1 MNSVERRVN
10 HKTAAQVL
18 PPAANPSIAAQVFVE
33 AVRRHRADQ
42 IADAET
48 LYRAILILDP
58 RHAEASY
65 NLGILMQRRGSL
77 TDAQI
82 AYRHAIALR
91 PDFVGAYSNLGTALQ
106 DGGRLDEAIEAYRQ
120 AITLQPD
127 FAMAHM
133 NLGVA
138 LKEQGKFD
146 EAVLSYQRAIT
157 IEPGYDH
164 AHSNLGA
171 ALIEMNQPAL
181 AVEACRR
188 AVSVNPAMA
197 VGYCNLGAAFKALNR
212 LDEAESAY
220 RQAVAA
226 HPDLPEAHFCLAQIL
241 LLQGRHKAG
250 WGEYEWRWKLKEYSW
265 LENLH
270 GKFVQPAW
278 AGEPLAGKTILV
290 YAEQG
295 LGDTIQFARYLP
307 LLRQQG
313 ATVILAVQP
322 PLIKLLQGLDGITVI
337 PLDQKP
343 LPAFDVH
350 CALLTLPARCGTTL
364 ETIPANI
371 PYLAADPV
379 ETRRWRDRVGAS
391 GLCVGLVWAGN
402 PSQRGDRMRSPRLA
416 AMAPLFEVP
425 KVEFVGLQV
434 GPGRQDLAAH
444 TLPSNFLDLGGE
456 ITNFADTA
464 AIMANL
470 DLVISSCTAPLHLAG
485 ALGVPVWGL
494 IPFAPHFVWQ
504 LERSD
509 SPWYPSLRLY
519 RQERAGQD
527 WKNTMEGV
535 AADLSV
541 VVEQRQRQSAPWH
554 SPASPNTV
562 SCPIG
567 CVASTVPQKQTDLS
581 PVTPANS

>member
-1 MNSVERRVN
+1 MNRRERRPN
-10 HKTAAQVL
+10 HERAAQVPL
-18 PPAANPSIAAQVFVE
+18 PTASPSIAAQVFVE
-33 AVRRHRADQ
+33 AVRYHQTDQ
-42 IADAET
+42 IAEAET

-65 NLGILMQRRGSL
+65 NLGVLLQTRGNL
-77 TDAQI
+77 ADAAL

-106 DGGRLDEAIEAYRQ
+106 DCGRLDEAIDAYRR

-146 EAVLSYQRAIT
+146 EAVLSYQRAIA
-157 IEPGYDH
+157 IEPAYDH
-164 AHSNLGA
+164 AHANLGA
-171 ALIEMNQPAL
+171 ALLEMNQPAL
-181 AVEACRR
+181 AVEACRH
-188 AVSVNPAMA
+188 AVTVNPGMA

-212 LDEAESAY
+212 LDEAEGAY
-220 RQAVAA
+220 RQAVVAS
-226 HPDLPEAHFCLAQIL
+226 PDLPEAHFCLAQIL
-241 LLQGRHKAG
+241 LLQGSYKAG
-250 WGEYEWRWKLKEYSW
+250 WAEYEWRWKLKEYGW

-270 GKFVQPAW
+270 GRFGQPAW
-278 AGEPLAGKTILV
+278 AGEPLAGKTILI

-313 ATVILAVQP
+313 ATVMLAVQP
-322 PLIKLLQGLDGITVI
+322 PLIKLLQALDGITVI

-343 LPAFDVH
+343 LPPFDVH
-350 CALLTLPARCGTTL
+350 CALLTLAARCETTL
-364 ETIPANI
+364 DTIPADI
-371 PYLAADPV
+371 PYLAANPL
-379 ETRRWRDRVGAS
+379 ETRLWRDRIGGP
-391 GLCVGLVWAGN
+391 GLRVGLVWAGN

-416 AMAPLFEVP
+416 AMAPLFDVP
-425 KVEFVGLQV
+425 DVQFVGLQL
-434 GPGRQDLAAH
+434 GAGRQDLIAYPPPA
-444 TLPSNFLDLGGE
+444 NFLDLGGE
-456 ITNFADTA
+456 ITNFAETA
-464 AIMANL
+464 AIMAGL

-485 ALGVPVWGL
+485 ALGVPVWGV

-504 LERSD
+504 LGRSD

-527 WKNTMEGV
+527 WKSTMDRV
-535 AADLSV
+535 VADLSIV
-541 VVEQRQRQSAPWH
+541 AEQRAAAVRPMAL
-554 SPASPNTV
+554 A
-562 SCPIG
+562 G
-567 CVASTVPQKQTDLS
+567 A
-581 PVTPANS
+581 A